1 MSRNDYQDEDIQ
13 RELFYLGITV
23 RYIGYRYAK
32 EALLLLKED
41 ECRIY
46 SVTKCLYPEI
56 ARKYSTSISAVERD
70 IRTLSLVAWR
80 GRRQILEEMAGHPL
94 ERRPTSSHFL
104 AIVYAHL
111 TQAHLILEPQNILS

>member
-1 MSRNDYQDEDIQ
+1 MNRSKYLDRDIQ
-13 RELFYLGITV
+13 RELFRLGITM
-23 RYIGYRYAK
+23 RYIGYHYAE

-41 ECRIY
+41 ESRIY

-70 IRTLSLVAWR
+70 IRTLSLVAWK
-80 GRRQILEEMAGHPL
+80 GQRQLLEEMAGHSL

-111 TQAHLILEPQNILS
+111 TQRYLILDS

>member
-46 SVTKCLYPEI
+46 S
-56 ARKYSTSISAVERD
+56 TSISAVERD

-80 GRRQILEEMAGHPL
+80 DRRQILEEMAGHPL